1 MSKILKSLVITL
13 LLTPALALAHG
24 PSRLKVEKEVEVNV
38 PPAKAW
44 ALLKDFC
51 AIEKWHPA
59 VAKCTGNGGNAVG
72 ATRQL
77 RLNDANSGPTIDEE
91 MLKYDDAKMM
101 YKYKITKVDPTVVP
115 VANYASEIHVEDNG
129 KGGSKV
135 VWKGGFY
142 RVDGTN
148 NPKKGADD
156 EAATGAI
163 NGIYDGGLAKI
174 KTLLEGGK

>member
-1 MSKILKSLVITL
+1 MSKILRSLAVTL

-24 PSRLKVEKEVEVNV
+24 PSRLKVEKAVDVSA
-38 PPAKAW
+38 PPAKVW

-72 ATRQL
+72 ATREL
-77 RLNDANSGPTIDEE
+77 RLNDPNNGPTIDEE

-101 YKYKITKVDPTVVP
+101 YKYKIDKVDPTVVP
-115 VANYASEIHVEDNG
+115 VANYASQIQVEDDG

-135 VWKGGFY
+135 TWKGGFY
-142 RVDGTN
+142 RVDPTN
-148 NPKKGADD
+148 NPKKGQDD
-156 EAATGAI
+156 EAATNAI
-163 NGIYDGGLAKI
+163 NGIYDAGLGKI
-174 KTLLEGGK
+174 KTLFDGGK